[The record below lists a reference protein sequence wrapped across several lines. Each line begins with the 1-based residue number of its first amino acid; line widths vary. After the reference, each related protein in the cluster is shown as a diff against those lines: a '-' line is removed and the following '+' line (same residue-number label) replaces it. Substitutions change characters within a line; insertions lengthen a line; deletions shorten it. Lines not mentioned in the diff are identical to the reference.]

1 MIANGIVLS
10 ALPELSAVELTDQFY
25 IFTNRNGGYEMQS
38 VTFDQLSS
46 YVYPYSILSLFNEK
60 YEELKRLSKELIEF
74 IDQNYPNASY
84 INSHYM
90 KIGDFNKTV
99 DGIITTDDAISVFLD
114 EYASKNYIN
123 YTKSKILKEH
133 EKIRSDYI
141 KDLSK
146 STLQNIEISYSSN
159 EEE

>member
-1 MIANGIVLS
+1 MYAELSVIFNKSLLS
-10 ALPELSAVELTDQFY
+10 AKAWVP
-25 IFTNRNGGYEMQS
+25 TN
-38 VTFDQLSS
+38 V
-46 YVYPYSILSLFNEK
+46 
-60 YEELKRLSKELIEF
+60 
-74 IDQNYPNASY
+74 
-84 INSHYM
+84 
-90 KIGDFNKTV
+90 TV

-114 EYASKNYIN
+114 VYASKNYIN